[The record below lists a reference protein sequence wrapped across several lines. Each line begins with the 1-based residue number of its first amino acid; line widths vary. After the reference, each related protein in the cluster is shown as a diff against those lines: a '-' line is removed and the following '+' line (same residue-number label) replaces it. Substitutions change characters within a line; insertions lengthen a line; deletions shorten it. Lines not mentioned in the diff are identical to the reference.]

1 MAFSDPYYVA
11 GQRILSRRDSSIN
24 HSSELQGKTVCVG
37 RGENEANLRN
47 AIPDVIAQPVRS
59 TSDCL
64 GALMDGSIDA
74 ISSDEYITLRMV
86 RGREDRLG
94 LKAEPL
100 TTDSYG
106 IAVRK
111 DIKGY
116 PDLLNFLNTV
126 LSNMRRDGRWEQ
138 LYHTHIGH

>member
-1 MAFSDPYYVA
+1 
-11 GQRILSRRDSSIN
+11 
-24 HSSELQGKTVCVG
+24 
-37 RGENEANLRN
+37 
-47 AIPDVIAQPVRS
+47 
-59 TSDCL
+59 
-64 GALMDGSIDA
+64 MDGSIDA

-116 PDLLNFLNTV
+116 PDLLNFLTRCS
-126 LSNMRRDGRWEQ
+126 L
-138 LYHTHIGH
+138 I